1 MLYLQIFD
9 KFLDKDN
16 FLGISE
22 PIVIAQ
28 FADGITDQDLNIY
41 NNNNSRQGSIKISLI
56 KPNFSENRKFEAE
69 IKQEIKHLIRPQ
81 EEKQQLLNKLTSG
94 QFSE

>member
-1 MLYLQIFD
+1 MIYLQIFD

-22 PIVIAQ
+22 PIVIAH
-28 FADGITDQDLNIY
+28 FADGITDKELTIY

-56 KPNFSENRKFEAE
+56 KPNFNENQKFEIE
-69 IKQEIKHLIRPQ
+69 IK
-81 EEKQQLLNKLTSG
+81 
-94 QFSE
+94 

>member
-1 MLYLQIFD
+1 MIYLQIFD

-28 FADGITDQDLNIY
+28 FQDGITDKELNIY
-41 NNNNSRQGSIKISLI
+41 NNNNSKQGSIKISLI
-56 KPNFSENRKFEAE
+56 KPNFNENTKFEIE
-69 IKQEIKHLIRPQ
+69 IKQEIKHLIRP
-81 EEKQQLLNKLTSG
+81 
-94 QFSE
+94 

>member
-69 IKQEIKHLIRPQ
+69 IK
-81 EEKQQLLNKLTSG
+81 
-94 QFSE
+94 